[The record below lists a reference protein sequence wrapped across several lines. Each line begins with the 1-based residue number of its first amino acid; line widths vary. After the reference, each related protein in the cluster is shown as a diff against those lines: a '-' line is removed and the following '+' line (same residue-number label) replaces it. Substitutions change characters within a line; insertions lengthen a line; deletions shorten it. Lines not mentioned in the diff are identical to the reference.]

1 MAAYNTALPHWL
13 DLYIAGLDAQKA
25 HDRLFK
31 AVAIATSQEFA
42 MTALRARSLIPPPS
56 EPLPNLRHE
65 TFARRIAEGHSA
77 TGAYAS
83 SFGRKRDNASSA
95 NGYILIRKHHIRQRA
110 MQLEAEN
117 ALRTLPTFTTILKAF
132 EKRTIK
138 AIETAQMTGVFG
150 AADRFAKFVAQMNRA
165 LEPPPGLK
173 CYVAGEREHL
183 NP

>member
-1 MAAYNTALPHWL
+1 
-13 DLYIAGLDAQKA
+13 
-25 HDRLFK
+25 
-31 AVAIATSQEFA
+31 